1 MSGRNQ
7 THNQKLFDEKL
18 SLRWP
23 SRRDQTHYSMDELQ
37 RQPQTPERD
46 NKLKRLRERLSYLE
60 AQLWSE

>member
-7 THNQKLFDEKL
+7 THKQKLFDEKL
-18 SLRWP
+18 SLQL
-23 SRRDQTHYSMDELQ
+23 DQTHYSMDELQ

>member
-18 SLRWP
+18 SLRL
-23 SRRDQTHYSMDELQ
+23 DQTHYSIDKLQ
-37 RQPQTPERD
+37 RLNPSPERD
-46 NKLKRLRERLSYLE
+46 AMLERLRERLSYLE